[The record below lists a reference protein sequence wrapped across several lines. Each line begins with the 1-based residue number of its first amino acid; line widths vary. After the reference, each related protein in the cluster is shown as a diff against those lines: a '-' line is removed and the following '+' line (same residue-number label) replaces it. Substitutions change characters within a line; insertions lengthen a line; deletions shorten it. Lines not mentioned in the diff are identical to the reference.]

1 MLNNMFIFGETYWL
15 QTKGTT
21 IGTNSMVLYANFVV
35 NFHRNTHI
43 NYRYQNKHH
52 LSLLPLRK
60 QTRAGITRP
69 ANNTKHIIN
78 KNYLPKLH
86 ARYQR
91 LLVSYTG
98 DLRPQPHYQLP
109 GPTDI
114 NWQKM
119 SHQIQDLPGGHEY
132 LLLPSTPL
140 LPPTRSTAGTTILT
154 PWKILVTKYQE
165 VMINR
170 RWANNS

>member
-109 GPTDI
+109 GPTYI
-114 NWQKM
+114 
-119 SHQIQDLPGGHEY
+119 HQHKRPHQLKDLAECHKP
-132 LLLPSTPL
+132 LPL
-140 LPPTRSTAGTTILT
+140 YPT
-154 PWKILVTKYQE
+154 
-165 VMINR
+165 
-170 RWANNS
+170 